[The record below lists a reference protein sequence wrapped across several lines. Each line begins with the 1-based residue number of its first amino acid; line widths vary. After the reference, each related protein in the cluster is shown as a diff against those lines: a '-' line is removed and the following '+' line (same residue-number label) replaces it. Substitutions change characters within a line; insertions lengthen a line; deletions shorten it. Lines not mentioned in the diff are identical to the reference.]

1 VLAHFILH
9 RLSEEGMLGS
19 GTIGSQLQFTMPD
32 PAQGHKGL
40 TYRPDVDGLRAVAVS
55 LVVLY
60 HVGSHFYGGFIGVD
74 VFFVISGYLISSVI
88 LSDISAGRFS
98 ISGFYERRIRR
109 ILPALLV
116 MMILTSV
123 LVWHYFIPQEIEA
136 FGRSQ
141 LAALFSVSNFLFWAQ
156 SGYFDSP
163 SLVKPLLHT
172 WSLAVEEQFYIVF
185 PLLILFVRRFFPGR
199 MRSIICGLA
208 LVSFLASAI
217 TVYRDPTAAFFF
229 APLRAWE
236 LLTGTIISQK
246 YLPSIKGTALR
257 NLASATGLLLI
268 LASSHYLND
277 GVPFPGVAA
286 LGPCLGA
293 GLIIA
298 AGETGPSIVGK
309 ILSLRPIVFLGL
321 ISYSLYLWHWPL
333 LVFQR
338 TSSLFFHNADMTPV
352 QEVTFCLITVAV
364 AALSWKFVE
373 QPFRKGRLRPGRR
386 ALLYVNG
393 WAVGLI
399 ACASL
404 GMIYFHGFPN
414 RFPISAQQVAAY
426 ADYDRTAST
435 REGVCF
441 LDGHTRVKDFR
452 KDVCLAQ
459 HPGKN
464 SVLLLGDSHA
474 AQLLAGLVSVFPDRD
489 ILQANV
495 AGCRPLVVEPRDAPA
510 ECLELNSFIF
520 NQYLQNHHIDTVI
533 LAGQWAPSDMDPL
546 AQTIDFIQARGISV
560 IVVGPAVE
568 YDEGL
573 PRMLAIAIRN
583 GDPDQVAQHRAVE
596 PQRLDKTMANL
607 AETRWHIPY
616 ISIYQNLCTPACPLY
631 AAPGVPILFDSN
643 HFTTEGSVFFAKTM
657 VANKELR

>member
-1 VLAHFILH
+1 
-9 RLSEEGMLGS
+9 MLIS
-19 GTIGSQLQFTMPD
+19 DTIDNKLQFTMPD
-32 PAQGHKGL
+32 PTRGHKGL
-40 TYRPDVDGLRAVAVS
+40 HYRPDVDGLRAIAVS

-123 LVWHYFIPQEIEA
+123 LVWQYFIPQEIEA

-185 PLLILFVRRFFPGR
+185 PLLILFVRRFFPR
-199 MRSIICGLA
+199 QMRSIICGLA
-208 LVSFLASAI
+208 VISFLASAI
-217 TVYRDPTAAFFF
+217 TVYRNPTAAFFF

-236 LLTGTIISQK
+236 LLIGTIISQK
-246 YLPSIKGTALR
+246 YLGSIKGKAFR
-257 NLASATGLLLI
+257 NLASAAGLLLI

-277 GVPFPGVAA
+277 GVPFPGIAA
-286 LGPCLGA
+286 LAPCLGA

-298 AGETGPSIVGK
+298 AGETGTSIIGK
-309 ILSLRPIVFLGL
+309 LLSSRPIVFLGL

-338 TSSLFFHNADMTPV
+338 TSSLFFHNAEMTAAQKV
-352 QEVTFCLITVAV
+352 VFCLITVAV
-364 AALSWKFVE
+364 ATLSWRFVE

-386 ALLYVNG
+386 ALLHINA

-404 GMIYFHGFPN
+404 GMVYFKGFPN
-414 RFPISAQQVAAY
+414 RFPVSAQQIAAY
-426 ADYDRTAST
+426 ANYDRTAST

-441 LDGHTRVKDFR
+441 LDGHTKTQDFR
-452 KDVCLAQ
+452 KDVCLTQ
-459 HPGKN
+459 HPGKT
-464 SVLLLGDSHA
+464 SFLLLGDSHA

-495 AGCRPLVVEPRDAPA
+495 AGCRPLIVEPRDVPA
-510 ECLELNSFIF
+510 ECSDLNYFIF
-520 NQYLQNHHIDTVI
+520 NTYLQSHHIDTVI
-533 LAGQWAPSDMDPL
+533 LAGRWELSDMDPL
-546 AQTIDFIQARGISV
+546 TKTIDFIHTRGIFV
-560 IVVGPAVE
+560 VVVGPAIE
-568 YDEGL
+568 YDQGL

-583 GDPDQVAQHRAVE
+583 GEPNQPVQHRATE
-596 PQRLDKTMANL
+596 PQRLDTTMANL
-607 AETRWHIPY
+607 AETRWHVPY
-616 ISIYQNLCTPACPLY
+616 ISIYQNLCKPTCPLY
-631 AAPGVPILFDSN
+631 AAPGVPILFDTS
-643 HFTTEGSVFFAKTM
+643 HFTAEGSVLLVKTM
-657 VANKELR
+657 VANKEFDRIPNLRPSQ